1 MLLKHRLEVFHGE
14 VFNMKSI
21 KPGRGPSMM
30 GGISALFAALFGV
43 FWIIVVLQ
51 SGGGFFAFFGVI
63 FIAMALVQ
71 AWYNFHN
78 ASQKDRFSSFDI
90 VDSREEMDPLDPRY
104 TGQDDIPVRSS
115 DSDAP
120 RFCPYCGAELQSDYL
135 YCPECGKKLR

>member
-1 MLLKHRLEVFHGE
+1 
-14 VFNMKSI
+14 MKSI

-90 VDSREEMDPLDPRY
+90 VPGRKWTLWTPSM
-104 TGQDDIPVRSS
+104 PVRTIFLCAAVIPTPLASAPTAEPNSS
-115 DSDAP
+115 RTICTAP
-120 RFCPYCGAELQSDYL
+120 SAAKSCADCRFD
-135 YCPECGKKLR
+135 

>member
-1 MLLKHRLEVFHGE
+1 
-14 VFNMKSI
+14 MKSI

-104 TGQDDIPVRSS
+104 AGQDDIPVRSS

-135 YCPECGKKLR
+135 YCPECGKSFADCRFD

>member
-1 MLLKHRLEVFHGE
+1 
-14 VFNMKSI
+14 MKSI

-90 VDSREEMDPLDPRY
+90 VWTPGRKWTLWTPGM
-104 TGQDDIPVRSS
+104 PVRTIFLCAAVIPTLLGSVPTAEPNSS
-115 DSDAP
+115 RTICTAP
-120 RFCPYCGAELQSDYL
+120 SVARNCADCRFD
-135 YCPECGKKLR
+135 

>member
-1 MLLKHRLEVFHGE
+1 
-14 VFNMKSI
+14 MKSI

-104 TGQDDIPVRSS
+104 AGQDDIPVRSS

-135 YCPECGKKLR
+135 YLSRVRQKAALTVVLTDPDSGGVLL

>member
-1 MLLKHRLEVFHGE
+1 
-14 VFNMKSI
+14 MKSI

-104 TGQDDIPVRSS
+104 AGQDDIPVRSS
-115 DSDAP
+115 DSDAIAEP
-120 RFCPYCGAELQSDYL
+120 NSSRTICTVPSAAKSCADCRFD
-135 YCPECGKKLR
+135 

>member
-1 MLLKHRLEVFHGE
+1 
-14 VFNMKSI
+14 MKSI

-104 TGQDDIPVRSS
+104 AGPGRYSCAQ
-115 DSDAP
+115 
-120 RFCPYCGAELQSDYL
+120 Q
-135 YCPECGKKLR
+135 

>member
-1 MLLKHRLEVFHGE
+1 
-14 VFNMKSI
+14 MKSI

-78 ASQKDRFSSFDI
+78 ASKKDRFSSFDI
-90 VDSREEMDPLDPRY
+90 VDSREEMDPLDPR
-104 TGQDDIPVRSS
+104 VCRSGRYS
-115 DSDAP
+115 SA
-120 RFCPYCGAELQSDYL
+120 QQ
-135 YCPECGKKLR
+135 

>member
-1 MLLKHRLEVFHGE
+1 
-14 VFNMKSI
+14 MKSI

-43 FWIIVVLQ
+43 FRIIVVLQ

-104 TGQDDIPVRSS
+104 AGQDDIPVRSS

>member
-1 MLLKHRLEVFHGE
+1 
-14 VFNMKSI
+14 MKSI

-104 TGQDDIPVRSS
+104 AG
-115 DSDAP
+115 
-120 RFCPYCGAELQSDYL
+120 
-135 YCPECGKKLR
+135 

>member
-1 MLLKHRLEVFHGE
+1 
-14 VFNMKSI
+14 MKSI

-71 AWYNFHN
+71 ACLLYT
-78 ASQKDRFSSFDI
+78 
-90 VDSREEMDPLDPRY
+90 SRC
-104 TGQDDIPVRSS
+104 V
-115 DSDAP
+115 
-120 RFCPYCGAELQSDYL
+120 
-135 YCPECGKKLR
+135 

>member
-1 MLLKHRLEVFHGE
+1 MIFAFNIEEVY
-14 VFNMKSI
+14 NMKSI

-104 TGQDDIPVRSS
+104 AGQDDIPVRSS

>member
-1 MLLKHRLEVFHGE
+1 
-14 VFNMKSI
+14 MKSI

-104 TGQDDIPVRSS
+104 AGQDDIPVRSS

-135 YCPECGKKLR
+135 YCPECGKSCADCRFN

>member
-1 MLLKHRLEVFHGE
+1 
-14 VFNMKSI
+14 MKSI

-104 TGQDDIPVRSS
+104 AVRTIFLCAAVIPMPLGSAPTAEPNSS
-115 DSDAP
+115 RTICTVPSAARNCADC
-120 RFCPYCGAELQSDYL
+120 RFD
-135 YCPECGKKLR
+135 

>member
-1 MLLKHRLEVFHGE
+1 
-14 VFNMKSI
+14 MKSI

-104 TGQDDIPVRSS
+104 AGQDDIPVRSS

-135 YCPECGKKLR
+135 YCPECGKNCADCRFD